1 MEFTISIIT
10 FIYNSAIVRHGY
22 GELGLAA
29 YLVIGYL
36 MLIILTVFLGMAE
49 GLQRSSATSP
59 ASAKKRAAAPRAA
72 FPPACSSPSAWA
84 AIC

>member
-1 MEFTISIIT
+1 MYLLGFPSFIMEFTIGIIT

-36 MLIILTVFLGMAE
+36 MLILLTVFLGMAE
-49 GLQRSSATSP
+49 GL
-59 ASAKKRAAAPRAA
+59 
-72 FPPACSSPSAWA
+72 
-84 AIC
+84 